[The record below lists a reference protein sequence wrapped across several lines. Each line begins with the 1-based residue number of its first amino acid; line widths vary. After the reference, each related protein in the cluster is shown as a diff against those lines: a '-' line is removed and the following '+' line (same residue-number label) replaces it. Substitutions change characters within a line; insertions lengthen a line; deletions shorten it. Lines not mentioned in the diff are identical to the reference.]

1 MGFLYGMIGQVK
13 KNGKVV
19 KCNPVFRKEADSY
32 YTLTRN
38 KNGEVTCTPI
48 DIECYGQPLFLPAAK
63 KKIDDGKK
71 YFFIFQ
77 SSKSKQIFLTEI
89 LEHPELRVGIYNNRE
104 FCVLRCLKWA
114 ELTEEDMTISYLQ
127 QAGHCFR

>member
-19 KCNPVFRKEADSY
+19 KCIPVFREKDDY

-38 KNGEVTCTPI
+38 KNGEVICTPI
-48 DIECYGQPLFLPAAK
+48 DIGCYGQPLFLPATK
-63 KKIDDGKK
+63 KKIDDGKE

-77 SSKSKQIFLTEI
+77 RSKSKQIFQFEI
-89 LEHPELRVGIYNNRE
+89 LAHPELRVGIYNNRE

-127 QAGHCFR
+127 QAGKCFQ